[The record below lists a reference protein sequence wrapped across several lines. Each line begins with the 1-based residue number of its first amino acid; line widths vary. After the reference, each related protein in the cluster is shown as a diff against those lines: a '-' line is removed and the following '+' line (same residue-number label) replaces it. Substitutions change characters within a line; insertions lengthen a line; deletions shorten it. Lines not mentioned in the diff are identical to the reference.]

1 MKVKRGPLYWRQASA
16 GLLFVTP
23 AVILITVF
31 VLGPLVFSFYIS
43 FFRWNMLQPLSRA
56 KFVGIGNYVRVLTDE
71 TFKAAMWNT
80 MRFSVGMVVL
90 TLAVALL
97 LALALNSKIYLRGLF
112 RTIYFTPVVTSMVAV
127 AIVWSYLYH
136 PTYGLF
142 NDILGRLGIKQMGF
156 LTSTAQS
163 LWSVMLVN
171 VWKRA
176 GYYMVI
182 FLAGLQTV
190 PAQLYEAARVDGA
203 NSWQMFRKI
212 TVPMLRPTVLLCV
225 VVATIEALQVFTPV
239 FVMTKGGPADSSLV
253 AVLHMYDTAFSYMQM
268 GRAASMTFI
277 LFVLI
282 FIVTM
287 IQVRLMQKGGVEAY

>member
-1 MKVKRGPLYWRQASA
+1 MEESRLLY
-16 GLLFVTP
+16 G
-23 AVILITVF
+23 
-31 VLGPLVFSFYIS
+31 
-43 FFRWNMLQPLSRA
+43 
-56 KFVGIGNYVRVLTDE
+56 
-71 TFKAAMWNT
+71 
-80 MRFSVGMVVL
+80 
-90 TLAVALL
+90 
-97 LALALNSKIYLRGLF
+97 
-112 RTIYFTPVVTSMVAV
+112 
-127 AIVWSYLYH
+127 
-136 PTYGLF
+136 
-142 NDILGRLGIKQMGF
+142 DI
-156 LTSTAQS
+156 
-163 LWSVMLVN
+163 
-171 VWKRA
+171 
-176 GYYMVI
+176 
-182 FLAGLQTV
+182 LAGLQTV